1 MFKYSFGSPKAA
13 IPADNLYLMPIIQG
27 GCWSLPIEIVR
38 F

>member
-27 GCWSLPIEIVR
+27 WCWSLPIEIVR